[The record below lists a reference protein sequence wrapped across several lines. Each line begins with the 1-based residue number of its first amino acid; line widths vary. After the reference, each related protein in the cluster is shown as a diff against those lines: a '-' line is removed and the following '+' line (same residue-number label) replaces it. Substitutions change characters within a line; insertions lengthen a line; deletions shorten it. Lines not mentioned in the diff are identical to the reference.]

1 MIEALKASANGE
13 IKKHLVNI
21 DVYLHNPVGIGE
33 HSNIM
38 AAVEQELD
46 GIAEKRIIVSEFMND
61 VTIFIFGLSFAAV
74 VGATFAFMWKMTG
87 AVLED
92 VKKPPKIVHPE
103 MKEVQDGDELLVFKG
118 LEDSD
123 DK

>member
-1 MIEALKASANGE
+1 MLCYQNTLLLIQ
-13 IKKHLVNI
+13 I
-21 DVYLHNPVGIGE
+21 
-33 HSNIM
+33 
-38 AAVEQELD
+38 
-46 GIAEKRIIVSEFMND
+46 MND

-74 VGATFAFMWKMTG
+74 VGATFAFMWRMTG

-92 VKKPPKIVHPE
+92 VRKPQKKMHPE

-118 LEDSD
+118 LEDPD

>member
-1 MIEALKASANGE
+1 
-13 IKKHLVNI
+13 
-21 DVYLHNPVGIGE
+21 
-33 HSNIM
+33 
-38 AAVEQELD
+38 
-46 GIAEKRIIVSEFMND
+46 MND

-118 LEDSD
+118 LEEPD

>member
-1 MIEALKASANGE
+1 
-13 IKKHLVNI
+13 
-21 DVYLHNPVGIGE
+21 
-33 HSNIM
+33 
-38 AAVEQELD
+38 
-46 GIAEKRIIVSEFMND
+46 MND

-87 AVLED
+87 AILED

-118 LEDSD
+118 LEDPD

>member
-1 MIEALKASANGE
+1 
-13 IKKHLVNI
+13 
-21 DVYLHNPVGIGE
+21 
-33 HSNIM
+33 
-38 AAVEQELD
+38 
-46 GIAEKRIIVSEFMND
+46 MND
-61 VTIFIFGLSFAAV
+61 ITIFIFGIMFASV
-74 VGATFAFMWKMTG
+74 VGATFAFMWRMTG

-118 LEDSD
+118 LEDPD

>member
-1 MIEALKASANGE
+1 
-13 IKKHLVNI
+13 
-21 DVYLHNPVGIGE
+21 
-33 HSNIM
+33 
-38 AAVEQELD
+38 
-46 GIAEKRIIVSEFMND
+46 MND
-61 VTIFIFGLSFAAV
+61 ITIFIFGLSFAAV
-74 VGATFAFMWKMTG
+74 VGATFALMWKMTG

-118 LEDSD
+118 LEDPD